1 MHFFKIS
8 QDLQSNICGC
18 HGHHKAQAH
27 VISSFGR
34 SYQFITMRMAI
45 TVYMNAKVFLQ
56 SLVKIMYLLKVK
68 WMSGWKKG
76 FSQGEKGGLL

>member
-1 MHFFKIS
+1 
-8 QDLQSNICGC
+8 
-18 HGHHKAQAH
+18 
-27 VISSFGR
+27 
-34 SYQFITMRMAI
+34 MRMAI